1 MKLCRGLILLC
12 AVVLALPVAAY
23 AQEAVV
29 SGTVTDSTG
38 GVLPGVT
45 IRALHEATGNV
56 FEGVTDER
64 GVYRLAVR
72 IGVHRLTAEL
82 PSFTGITRTVELL
95 VGQTVVI
102 NLQMSPTGVA
112 ETVIVTGEAPLIE
125 TTTSSLSGNIDSRQM
140 SELPVQGRGWMTLTL
155 LAPGNRTTAISEN
168 PVQDRGDVREFQ
180 LNVDG
185 QQVTQEL
192 GIGGQPRYSRDS
204 IAEFQFISNRFDAT
218 QGRSMGVQVNVV
230 TKSGT
235 NRVSG
240 GGGAYFRDDSFNA
253 ADPVLNR
260 VLPYS
265 NQQASTYLGGPIRRD
280 RLHLFG
286 NYEYEREPATYVW
299 QRAWPSFNITREHN
313 ATKKMGGL
321 RLDYQLSPQTRLMAK
336 VHMAV
341 EEVPLV
347 TGSLAN
353 HPASANRQDR
363 KNEEALVQFTQVLSN
378 RALNEIR
385 VGYSSWQVAQ
395 TNLTNWSRHWQA
407 PNGVTGGHP
416 RIRFRGFSILGNSN
430 APRLR
435 NQGVYSLRDDFTFS
449 YTAAGRHDLKLGG
462 EWLYRGEASRNRF
475 LSGGL
480 IDARGGPVPANIEA
494 LFPDP
499 FNVDTWNLAALS
511 PLTRTYEVGVGNFSQ
526 PVDQNKLAAW
536 AQDDWHVS
544 NRLTLNLGLRYDLT
558 TNAYSNEV
566 GIPPWLE
573 AGRPDDTN
581 NVQPRLGFAYTLDDR
596 TVLRGGAGL
605 YFGDVLVVDSFWT
618 LVSANIQQVRVN
630 NDGRPDFA
638 VNPFNGPLPTVEQAL
653 QGYCHVR
660 NVPGCFFRN
669 LSEIGPPRE
678 YSDFSYS
685 WQNSIGI
692 ARQVDNDMA
701 IEIDYVSNRNRDEK
715 IIQENINL
723 TFDPATGVNYP
734 FSDRSRRPQPDWGTV
749 STIPHTGRSN
759 YHGLQTAFTK
769 RLSNRFVKAVCN
781 PW

>member
-1 MKLCRGLILLC
+1 
-12 AVVLALPVAAY
+12 
-23 AQEAVV
+23 
-29 SGTVTDSTG
+29 
-38 GVLPGVT
+38 
-45 IRALHEATGNV
+45 
-56 FEGVTDER
+56 
-64 GVYRLAVR
+64 
-72 IGVHRLTAEL
+72 
-82 PSFTGITRTVELL
+82 
-95 VGQTVVI
+95 
-102 NLQMSPTGVA
+102 
-112 ETVIVTGEAPLIE
+112 
-125 TTTSSLSGNIDSRQM
+125 
-140 SELPVQGRGWMTLTL
+140 
-155 LAPGNRTTAISEN
+155 
-168 PVQDRGDVREFQ
+168 
-180 LNVDG
+180 
-185 QQVTQEL
+185 L

-218 QGRSMGVQVNVV
+218 QGRSMGVQINVV
-230 TKSGT
+230 TKSGA

-265 NQQASTYLGGPIRRD
+265 NQQASTYLGGPLRRD

-299 QRAWPSFNITREHN
+299 QTAWPSFNITREHT

-341 EEVPLV
+341 EEPPLV

-385 VGYSSWQVAQ
+385 VGYSSWRVGQ

-430 APRLR
+430 APRVR
-435 NQGVYSLRDDFTFS
+435 HQGVYSLRDDLTFS
-449 YTAAGRHDLKLGG
+449 YTAAGRHDTRLGG
-462 EWLYRGEASRNRF
+462 EWLYRSEASRNRF

-480 IDARGGPVPANIEA
+480 IDARGGAVPANIEA

-499 FNVDTWNLAALS
+499 FNADTWNLAALS
-511 PLTRTYEVGVGNFSQ
+511 PITRTYEVGVGDFSQ
-526 PVDQNKLAAW
+526 PIDQNKLAAW
-536 AQDDWHVS
+536 VQDDWHVS

-558 TNAYSNEV
+558 TNAYSNDV
-566 GIPPWLE
+566 GISPWLE

-581 NVQPRLGFAYTLDDR
+581 NVQPRVGFAYTLDDR

-653 QGYCHVR
+653 QRYCHVR

-669 LSEIGPPRE
+669 LSEIGPPSE

-685 WQNSIGI
+685 WQGSLGI
-692 ARQVDNDMA
+692 ARQVGNDMA
-701 IEIDYVSNRNRDEK
+701 IEIDYVSNRNRNEK

-734 FSDRSRRPQPDWGTV
+734 FSDRTRRPQPDWGTV

-769 RLSNRFVKAVCN
+769 RLSNRWQASASYLLSQLKNADGLPLSGLRQVTFAVARDLGNEYTLAETDQRHRVVFNGIWQLGYGFQVSGLYFYGSGQRLERIYDLDVRDLGVDGLTGSPRVRPDGTIVPRNSFVGKPVHRVDLRLQQRLPIRGRAGIDGILEVFN
-781 PW
+781 LFDRKNFGSYVTDESSPRFGQPTTTTNLAFTPRALQLGFRVTF